1 MAHISYS
8 ELSKW
13 DFCPFARK
21 LMYEDKIR
29 KFKGNIFT
37 AFGMAIHSVCEKYF
51 ESDRELDKAFF
62 FGEMLRKELKSL
74 EKDGTVLK
82 EKDVT
87 DFYNQG
93 IGIVAELDAA
103 FDSYFPSGFKF
114 IKAEETL
121 MEKVGEFTESDYKFK
136 GYIDLIVQTPDGK
149 YHVIDYKSCSWGW
162 KAEKRTSQI
171 ITYQLTLY
179 KHYWAQKMGVDP
191 SMVETHFAL
200 LKRTQKLGQKVEIFR
215 VTSGPRKTQ
224 NALNLL
230 KKALYNIHTKNHL
243 KNRLSCGRCEFNKT
257 QHCP

>member
-1 MAHISYS
+1 
-8 ELSKW
+8 
-13 DFCPFARK
+13 
-21 LMYEDKIR
+21 
-29 KFKGNIFT
+29 
-37 AFGMAIHSVCEKYF
+37 
-51 ESDRELDKAFF
+51 
-62 FGEMLRKELKSL
+62 MLRKELKSL
-74 EKDGTVLK
+74 EKGGTVLK
-82 EKDVT
+82 EKDIT

-93 IGIVAELDAA
+93 IAIVAELDAA

-136 GYIDLIVQTPDGK
+136 GYIDLIIQTPDGK

-191 SMVETHFAL
+191 SEVETHFAL
-200 LKRTQKLGQKVEIFR
+200 LKRTQKVGQMVEIFR

-243 KNRLSCGRCEFNKT
+243 KNRLSCGRCEFKKT